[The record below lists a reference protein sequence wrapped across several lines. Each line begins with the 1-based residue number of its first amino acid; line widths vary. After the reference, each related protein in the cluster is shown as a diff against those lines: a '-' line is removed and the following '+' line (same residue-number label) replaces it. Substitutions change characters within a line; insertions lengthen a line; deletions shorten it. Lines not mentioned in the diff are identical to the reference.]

1 MSSSVV
7 AGVWVAFNVGLLLG
21 LWAEEAEL
29 RSPWRPV
36 TSAWVPVALGVLRA
50 ELVTLLGLM
59 VLLVLQPVSWVPFAA
74 LAVLAALVGR
84 VRFMQVIRRRCLWW
98 SVAGAGLVGL
108 WPAVVVRRAGP
119 AGLVSTWLCPSL
131 RGLRGSEGLPANCSS
146 FLLVSLNH
154 IGVVYEWE
162 VSVFE
167 GLGAGVAVDGTAVG
181 RGGEVL
187 SQGRGARGVLTPV
200 TVLGD
205 GSSVGVVPAFWKGV
219 EEQ

>member
-1 MSSSVV
+1 MR
-7 AGVWVAFNVGLLLG
+7 GP
-21 LWAEEAEL
+21 
-29 RSPWRPV
+29 RRP
-36 TSAWVPVALGVLRA
+36 
-50 ELVTLLGLM
+50 
-59 VLLVLQPVSWVPFAA
+59 
-74 LAVLAALVGR
+74 
-84 VRFMQVIRRRCLWW
+84 
-98 SVAGAGLVGL
+98 
-108 WPAVVVRRAGP
+108 
-119 AGLVSTWLCPSL
+119 
-131 RGLRGSEGLPANCSS
+131 EGLPVNCSS
-146 FLLVSLNH
+146 FLLVVLNH

-167 GLGAGVAVDGTAVG
+167 GLGAGVAVDGMAVG

>member
-1 MSSSVV
+1 M
-7 AGVWVAFNVGLLLG
+7 
-21 LWAEEAEL
+21 
-29 RSPWRPV
+29 
-36 TSAWVPVALGVLRA
+36 
-50 ELVTLLGLM
+50 
-59 VLLVLQPVSWVPFAA
+59 
-74 LAVLAALVGR
+74 
-84 VRFMQVIRRRCLWW
+84 
-98 SVAGAGLVGL
+98 
-108 WPAVVVRRAGP
+108 
-119 AGLVSTWLCPSL
+119 
-131 RGLRGSEGLPANCSS
+131 
-146 FLLVSLNH
+146 NH

-187 SQGRGARGVLTPV
+187 PQGRGARGVLTPV